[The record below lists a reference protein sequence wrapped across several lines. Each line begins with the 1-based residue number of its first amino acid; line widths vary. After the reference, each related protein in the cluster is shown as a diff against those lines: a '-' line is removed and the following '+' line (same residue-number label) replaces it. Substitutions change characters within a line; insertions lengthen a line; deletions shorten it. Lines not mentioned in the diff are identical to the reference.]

1 MIFIVVVVV
10 VIKFGNL
17 SAKPFW
23 FYSFKRT
30 CSQCHSAADL
40 LTTYSFELCLVT
52 SLTVKTYSTHTPF
65 IQKISNQVES
75 PGEGEQLLS

>member
-1 MIFIVVVVV
+1 MIVIVVVVV
-10 VIKFGNL
+10 VIKYGSL

-23 FYSFKRT
+23 FCSFKRT
-30 CSQCHSAADL
+30 CSQCYSATDL

-52 SLTVKTYSTHTPF
+52 SLTVKTYSTRTTF

-75 PGEGEQLLS
+75 PGGVEQLLS